1 MNGLVRA
8 TRNFL
13 SLTQCQRLRDKVLIL
28 GVGIGMGE
36 MEAGLLKD
44 QFGPDSYIHCTSPE
58 ELPAKVGAILRA
70 VRGV

>member
-1 MNGLVRA
+1 M
-8 TRNFL
+8 
-13 SLTQCQRLRDKVLIL
+13 LIL

-36 MEAGLLKD
+36 MEAGLLKE
-44 QFGPDSYIHCTSPE
+44 QFGPDRYNHCASPE